1 MPPKH
6 HLLHK
11 EQGRAGDKPANNPKH
26 SSRPGHRHSPWGVR
40 SNPSPAPKRLLRP
53 HCPPFHGGEGVLL
66 ASLRFWLVWQMGCP
80 WRHHQL
86 HLVTPGHLWGRG
98 NCPLRFYLPQDIP
111 TSSLV
116 CSKGPLPCRQH
127 SYWEAIYGLWPW
139 IVLWAVPS
147 GPCHVLTGLSTVRPL
162 GSAAG
167 HSHQQKK
174 LGSDCTVS
182 LAGSH
187 WPHESQAQPDSRCGP
202 DQPRAAGPQS
212 HVAKGCGFKEG
223 GNCNSFCKQSPAQGL
238 LHLILK
244 AASWVRE

>member
-98 NCPLRFYLPQDIP
+98 NCPLRFYLPRDIP

-147 GPCHVLTGLSTVRPL
+147 GPCHVLTGLSTARPWAQLL
-162 GSAAG
+162 GTATSRRSWAQTAQCHLLAVTG
-167 HSHQQKK
+167 HTSHRRSRIPGVDQTSPGLRGRRVTLQKGVDSK
-174 LGSDCTVS
+174 KGVIATPFANNLLRKDC
-182 LAGSH
+182 
-187 WPHESQAQPDSRCGP
+187 C
-202 DQPRAAGPQS
+202 
-212 HVAKGCGFKEG
+212 
-223 GNCNSFCKQSPAQGL
+223 
-238 LHLILK
+238 I
-244 AASWVRE
+244 